1 MDIGEARGRLNGGK
15 AARRKMRRL
24 TRRWTEAGREAKKR
38 NRACRNREFR
48 KLRDELSFGLGVFFT
63 VYTIEIYNAFIML
76 LLEKFAGG
84 RGERGWVRID
94 PVSLRPIPISNFS
107 LSIDFIEDRQFV
119 KISNP
124 FFRHVFLC
132 RDWQRTDR

>member
-38 NRACRNREFR
+38 NRACRNRVEFR

-63 VYTIEIYNAFIML
+63 VYTIEIYNAFIISPL
-76 LLEKFAGG
+76 GKIRGG
-84 RGERGWVRID
+84 EGGAWVG
-94 PVSLRPIPISNFS
+94 
-107 LSIDFIEDRQFV
+107 
-119 KISNP
+119 
-124 FFRHVFLC
+124 
-132 RDWQRTDR
+132 